1 MSQMADFCDVNG
13 YLVVVELLNVFFFLF
28 FRIFDAF
35 SFCFHF
41 SVDVHVAFVDFPPSP
56 DCHI

>member
-1 MSQMADFCDVNG
+1 MSQMAGFCDVNG
-13 YLVVVELLNVFFFLF
+13 YLVAVELLNVFFFFSFLI

-41 SVDVHVAFVDFPPSP
+41 SVAFVDFPPSP
-56 DCHI
+56 DYQI